1 MEHNAVSAR
10 VSSEAIFGTDPA
22 LMWIMAT
29 RTTADNLLQFNA
41 RFAVN
46 VILRLDVDWF
56 SGT

>member
-1 MEHNAVSAR
+1 